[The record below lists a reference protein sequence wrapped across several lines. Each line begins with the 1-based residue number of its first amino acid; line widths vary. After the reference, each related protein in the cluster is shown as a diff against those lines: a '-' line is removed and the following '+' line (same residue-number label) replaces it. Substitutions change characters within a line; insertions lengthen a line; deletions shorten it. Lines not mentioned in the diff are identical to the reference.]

1 MGSRGEKRQISIWS
15 TWFSGIHNP
24 SWAQPCGELW
34 QGSHCMCSIPPQ
46 TPLNPL
52 RLLWLALLLLVY
64 WSTLGD
70 KEEGPAWKGV
80 PSPLPLS
87 PSFILSSV
95 WTWVHWL
102 WTCLN
107 QQNLPV
113 WPLMLRFHVN
123 ICAQPLNAEE
133 GPDAPF
139 SPLSFITVSAL
150 FNVISDAWGVL
161 WNHADK
167 MVKSKIYLIS
177 GGNPHR
183 FVYLRLH
190 GHLAILYF

>member
-1 MGSRGEKRQISIWS
+1 MKVMGSRGEKRQISIWS

-133 GPDAPF
+133 GTDAPF
-139 SPLSFITVSAL
+139 SPVFHHS
-150 FNVISDAWGVL
+150 
-161 WNHADK
+161 
-167 MVKSKIYLIS
+167 
-177 GGNPHR
+177 
-183 FVYLRLH
+183 
-190 GHLAILYF
+190 